1 MGAIAVCVS
10 VRRLSFRQN
19 DKSTIPVAIGNEAWY
34 QSCVQIGSKPEYV
47 DTLVRKNCICI
58 SPCVKYYSNVNGN
71 IIDRRTKSNEDIWNK
86 PKLIYNKDTQYL
98 MLSF

>member
-58 SPCVKYYSNVNGN
+58 SSCVKYYSNVNGN

-86 PKLIYNKDTQYL
+86 P
-98 MLSF
+98 M

>member
-1 MGAIAVCVS
+1 MGAIAVCVT

-58 SPCVKYYSNVNGN
+58 SPCVKYYSSVNGN
-71 IIDRRTKSNEDIWNK
+71 IIDRRTQCNK
-86 PKLIYNKDTQYL
+86 DSLQKLIYNKDTQYL